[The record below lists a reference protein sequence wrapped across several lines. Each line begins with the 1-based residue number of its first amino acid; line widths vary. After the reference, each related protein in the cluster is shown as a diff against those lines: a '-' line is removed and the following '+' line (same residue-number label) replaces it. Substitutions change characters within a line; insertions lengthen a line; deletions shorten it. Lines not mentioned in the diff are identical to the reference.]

1 MTWNAEQYLRFGGHR
16 TRPVFDLIAGVD
28 LIGLDG
34 PDRVI
39 DLGSGPGNST
49 QLLREHWPS
58 CVLTGLDN
66 DAAMLAKARKDHP
79 SGRWVEAD
87 IGEWAMRD
95 DNVGVFDLVF
105 SNAAL
110 HWVDDHRE
118 LFARLVAKLAPGGVL
133 ACQMPRNFA
142 APSHALL
149 RETMKAPQW
158 RDRLEAFADWEPV
171 SSPLDYYAWI
181 QPLVARIDIWE
192 TEYLQVLSG
201 DNAVLEWIKGSA
213 LVPVRDALA
222 ADEYTRF
229 TDRYGALLRAAY
241 SRRDDGST
249 LLPFRRLFIVA
260 RASGSSEAERA
271 DSGSG
276 PRADPGMALI

>member
-28 LIGLDG
+28 LIGLSS

-58 CVLTGLDN
+58 CALTGLDN
-66 DAAMLAKARKDHP
+66 DAAMLAKARTDHP
-79 SGRWVEAD
+79 SERWVEAD
-87 IGEWAMRD
+87 IGEWASRN
-95 DNVGVFDLVF
+95 DNSGAFDLVF

-110 HWVDDHRE
+110 HWVDDHRA
-118 LFARLVAKLAPGGVL
+118 LFARLVSKLALGAVL

-158 RDRLEAFADWEPV
+158 RDRLQAFADWEPV
-171 SSPLDYYAWI
+171 SSPEAYYDWI

-192 TEYLQVLSG
+192 TEYLQVLAG
-201 DNAVLEWIKGSA
+201 ENAVLEWVKGSA
-213 LVPVRDALA
+213 LVPVRDALPA
-222 ADEYTRF
+222 EEYTRF
-229 TDRYGALLRAAY
+229 TDRYRALLRAAY
-241 SRRDDGST
+241 PRRDDGRT

-260 RASGSSEAERA
+260 QALESSG
-271 DSGSG
+271 
-276 PRADPGMALI
+276 I